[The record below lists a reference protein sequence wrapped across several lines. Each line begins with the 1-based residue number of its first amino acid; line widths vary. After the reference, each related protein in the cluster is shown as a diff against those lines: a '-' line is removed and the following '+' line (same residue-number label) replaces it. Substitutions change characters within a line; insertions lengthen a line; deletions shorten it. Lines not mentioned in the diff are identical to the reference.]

1 MDSPGLISFPLPL
14 ATALLCGV
22 LAMLAWRLDLGFR
35 PANMLFS
42 AFFGVGAVSSL
53 LVGLRFGYGVEELIP
68 LQRTLPLFL
77 GPLLYLSFAS
87 LTVERHDVAKI
98 VMMHLGAP
106 FILIG
111 LYLLLASDLRSLDW
125 VISASYS
132 YYCIALFILWRK
144 GPDALS
150 QARVDVTQ
158 TLSNWLLRG
167 IGFLVF
173 VLVLDSAIAIDFA
186 VNKGANAS
194 MLISYGTVPLIF
206 LLLAT
211 SITLPLMFS
220 KANAVSNP
228 APVANTEDEEV
239 VDLLQALMYEQQLF
253 LDPNITV
260 QRLAK
265 RLSLPAR
272 TVSSAVNRTQG
283 TNMSQYVNE
292 FRLAHAARL
301 LTQTDESVANIATQ
315 SGFLARS
322 NFYRAFQ
329 RVYGQSP
336 TEYRTLSN
344 SKEKPSFDGHGS
356 PRSKHSYST

>member
-22 LAMLAWRLDLGFR
+22 LTMLAWRLDLGFR
-35 PANMLFS
+35 LANMLFA
-42 AFFGVGAVSSL
+42 AFFGLGAFSSL
-53 LVGLRFGYGVEELIP
+53 LVGLRFGYGIEELIP

-87 LTVERHDVAKI
+87 LALERHDVAKI
-98 VMMHLGAP
+98 VLMHLAAP

-132 YYCIALFILWRK
+132 YYCVALFLLWRE
-144 GPDALS
+144 GPDALI

-158 TLSNWLLRG
+158 TLSSWLLRS

-194 MLISYGTVPLIF
+194 ILISYGTVPLIL

-220 KANAVSNP
+220 KVNAASNST
-228 APVANTEDEEV
+228 PVASTEDAEV
-239 VDLLQALMYEQQLF
+239 VDRLQVLMDEQQLF

-272 TVSSAVNRTQG
+272 AVSSAVNRTQG

-301 LTQTDESVANIATQ
+301 LTDTDESVAKIATQ
-315 SGFLARS
+315 SGFIARS

-336 TEYRTLSN
+336 IEYRTLRKSTQK
-344 SKEKPSFDGHGS
+344 SPFDGQN
-356 PRSKHSYST
+356 PLDAR

>member
-22 LAMLAWRLDLGFR
+22 LTMLAWRLDLGFR
-35 PANMLFS
+35 LANMLFS
-42 AFFGVGAVSSL
+42 AFFGLGAFSSL

-87 LTVERHDVAKI
+87 LAVERHDVAKI
-98 VMMHLGAP
+98 VMMHLSAP

-111 LYLLLASDLRSLDW
+111 LYLLFASDLRSLDW

-132 YYCIALFILWRK
+132 YYCVSLFLLWRK

-220 KANAVSNP
+220 KANAVTNA
-228 APVANTEDEEV
+228 APVANTEDAEV
-239 VDLLQALMYEQQLF
+239 VERLRTLMDEQQLF

-272 TVSSAVNRTQG
+272 SVSSAVNKTQG

-301 LTQTDESVANIATQ
+301 LTETDESVANIAAQ

-336 TEYRTLSN
+336 IEYRTLGN
-344 SKEKPSFDGHGS
+344 SKEKSPFDDHNPQNFEQANS
-356 PRSKHSYST
+356 A